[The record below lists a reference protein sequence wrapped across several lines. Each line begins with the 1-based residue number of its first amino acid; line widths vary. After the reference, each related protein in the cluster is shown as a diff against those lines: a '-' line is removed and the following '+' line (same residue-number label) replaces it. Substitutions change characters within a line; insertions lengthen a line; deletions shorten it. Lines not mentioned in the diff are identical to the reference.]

1 MIKWFRKNINFL
13 IYGNI
18 NINKLNNM
26 SNVKYLNDDNFSETI
41 KNNQLVL
48 VDVFAKW
55 CGPCKTISPIIDE
68 LSNEFDNNVIISKV
82 DADESRNTVTELG
95 VRSIPAIFLYKNG
108 EIVDRS
114 TGMTSKENLKQMIEK
129 HL

>member
-1 MIKWFRKNINFL
+1 
-13 IYGNI
+13 
-18 NINKLNNM
+18 M
-26 SNVKYLNDDNFSETI
+26 SNVKYLNDDNFIETI
-41 KNNQLVL
+41 KNNKLVL

-55 CGPCKTISPIIDE
+55 CGPCRTISPIIDE
-68 LSNEFDNNVIISKV
+68 LSNEFENNVIISKV
-82 DADESRNTVTELG
+82 DADESRNTVNELG